1 MKNQPFIKL
10 TTIIPVIAL
19 MAISVFAIIPKAN
32 AGEGWETD
40 LEKAKATAKASGK
53 SLLLDFTG
61 SDWCGPCIALKKR
74 VLSQKEFIE
83 EASKKF
89 VLVELDFP
97 RKKKLPEAEAAANE
111 EASKKYNIEYFP
123 TLILTDAEGK
133 EYARGGGGDMPD
145 VEAALKWLNAK
156 AEEKDML

>member
-1 MKNQPFIKL
+1 M
-10 TTIIPVIAL
+10 
-19 MAISVFAIIPKAN
+19 
-32 AGEGWETD
+32 
-40 LEKAKATAKASGK
+40 
-53 SLLLDFTG
+53 
-61 SDWCGPCIALKKR
+61 
-74 VLSQKEFIE
+74 LSKKEFIT

-111 EASKKYNIEYFP
+111 KASEDYKIEYFP
-123 TLILTDAEGK
+123 TLVITDADGK

-145 VEAALKWLNAK
+145 IATALKWLNAK